1 MKTLLVNRE
10 AERPKTFEKQVEWRL
25 AGLKEQIELNC
36 LDPELY
42 DVLVA
47 LTNRGFFTYSS
58 CAGHCRGER
67 GDISLCSHEIKDRNE
82 EDLLWILQRFGLKDI
97 EVHKNGKN
105 TTGVSFAAIEGSQ
118 YRALNDMWPPW
129 EDADYG
135 HDVPPKPEKCP
146 SCGKS
151 DFWLQGEM
159 YDIGDTLE
167 WMCKNCQPLS
177 FERNDMKFQTPE
189 IKKRRA
195 ELPKMK
201 LFEVAHE
208 GKKFPYRI
216 RAENEMEA
224 CYQLGYEPFGYDNND
239 RPYFTR
245 IE

>member
-1 MKTLLVNRE
+1 MKTLLINRE
-10 AERPKTFEKQVEWRL
+10 AERPKTFEEQLKWRL
-25 AGLKEQIELNC
+25 DGLKEQMDLNC

-58 CAGHCRGER
+58 CSGHWR
-67 GDISLCSHEIKDRNE
+67 GDRGCISLCAHEIKDRNE

-118 YRALNDMWPPW
+118 YGNGLYDMYPP
-129 EDADYG
+129 DADYG
-135 HDVPPKPEKCP
+135 FDVPPKPGEC
-146 SCGKS
+146 SDCGKS
-151 DFWLQGEM
+151 DFWLQGEL

-167 WMCKNCQPLS
+167 WMCKHCQPLS
-177 FERNDMKFQTPE
+177 FEKNDRGFQTPE
-189 IKKRRA
+189 IILKRA
-195 ELPKMK
+195 TLPESK
-201 LFEVAHE
+201 LFKVEHD
-208 GKKFPYRI
+208 GNKFPYQI

-224 CYQLGYEPFGYDNND
+224 LYQMGYEPFKPND
-239 RPYFTR
+239 DSQPFFTR